1 MASGTI
7 SIKPLRETEK
17 LLLVIHVDDAEF
29 PVVLQQA
36 GKV

>member
-7 SIKPLRETEK
+7 SIKPLCETEQF
-17 LLLVIHVDDAEF
+17 LLVIHVDDAEF

-36 GKV
+36 GNV